1 MSRGGGER
9 ADRVDLE
16 QQPKGDVVRALDRHL
31 HVRAR
36 ARARVRVRGRV
47 RGRGGVVCMLQLGL
61 I

>member
-1 MSRGGGER
+1 MSIGGGER

-36 ARARVRVRGRV
+36 ARVRVRV